1 MGRASRKGGEG
12 SAWLSPDINMCGAED
27 QLEETSATLPAL
39 LQSTQERLGALLKSA
54 QDLSLQRYALADKMS
69 TLVSELDSSVPKQS
83 DSEEKRGQT
92 VLEQM
97 EVMQA
102 ELAHFEAGLLWVS
115 VLEQVLVLR

>member
-1 MGRASRKGGEG
+1 M
-12 SAWLSPDINMCGAED
+12 WLSPAITVCGAED

-83 DSEEKRGQT
+83 DSDEKRGQT

-115 VLEQVLVLR
+115 VLEQVLVLGWEIAADVGSRS

>member
-1 MGRASRKGGEG
+1 
-12 SAWLSPDINMCGAED
+12 MCGAED
-27 QLEETSATLPAL
+27 QLEDTSATLPAL
-39 LQSTQERLGALLKSA
+39 LQSTQERLGALLRSA
-54 QDLSLQRYALADKMS
+54 QDLSLQRYALADKIS

-83 DSEEKRGQT
+83 DSDEKRGQT